1 MKKYLIISDIHG
13 AAESLEKCLKIFRD
27 EKLDKIIC
35 LGDLLYHGP
44 RNDLPKSYN
53 PKKVVSL
60 LTTLVEEK
68 KIIWVQGNCDAE
80 VDEMVMN
87 MKFKKRYT
95 IHLPDHKVIFS
106 HGHHLSRFD
115 PDINLNNGDVVVYG
129 HYHVLNLTDNNG
141 VTYLNIGSTS
151 IPKDEHA
158 QFAIFRDEV
167 ISVYDLNTMEP
178 LLKLDLSV

>member
-1 MKKYLIISDIHG
+1 MARQKAKVNKNEVDEIIS
-13 AAESLEKCLKIFRD
+13 LK
-27 EKLDKIIC
+27 L
-35 LGDLLYHGP
+35 
-44 RNDLPKSYN
+44 NDLGGLKSKLTYN
-53 PKKVVSL
+53 NVWNFNKE
-60 LTTLVEEK
+60 LVKEK
-68 KIIWVQGNCDAE
+68 KFVWVQGNCDAE
-80 VDEMVMN
+80 VDEMVMKMN
-87 MKFKKRYT
+87 FKKRHT
-95 IHLPDHKVIFS
+95 LHLPDHKVIFT

-115 PDINLNNGDVVVYG
+115 PDVKLNNGDVVVYG

-167 ISVYDLNTMEP
+167 ISVYDLDTMEP